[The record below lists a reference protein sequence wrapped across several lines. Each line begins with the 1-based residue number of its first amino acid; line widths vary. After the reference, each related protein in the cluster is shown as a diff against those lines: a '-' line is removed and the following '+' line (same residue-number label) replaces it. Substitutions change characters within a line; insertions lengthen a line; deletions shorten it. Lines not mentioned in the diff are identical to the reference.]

1 MCTAYGFNFLF
12 VCVFTILCEGRIFKK
27 TRHHESLNAVL
38 ARKRFASLPRVE
50 RARAGAASART
61 QLSSAPKH
69 APGVRPYGFKVKV
82 NIFTLCVIL

>member
-12 VCVFTILCEGRIFKK
+12 VCVFCVKGVSSKR
-27 TRHHESLNAVL
+27 RHHESLNAVL